1 MKNANLETMQQLK
14 LQGMATAYETIIGL
28 PINQQPDKHEM
39 IATLMDAE
47 ARYRQSRR
55 MELFLRL
62 AKLRY
67 RATLHDID
75 CSEKRNLT
83 KEQILQLADGSY
95 IDRSENVLITG
106 ATGCGKSYLACAL
119 GHQAC
124 LLGKR
129 TLYYNMNRF
138 CEQIALAQT
147 DGTLIKWLNR
157 LKKAKLIIFDDF
169 GLQPLTHQVKLLI
182 LQILEDRYNESSVLI
197 SSQLPVNKW
206 YDYFAEPTLADAI
219 LDRILPK
226 AHRIELQGKSL
237 REKLKSEAA
246 VS

>member
-95 IDRSENVLITG
+95 IDRSENVLIT
-106 ATGCGKSYLACAL
+106 
-119 GHQAC
+119 
-124 LLGKR
+124 
-129 TLYYNMNRF
+129 
-138 CEQIALAQT
+138 
-147 DGTLIKWLNR
+147 
-157 LKKAKLIIFDDF
+157 
-169 GLQPLTHQVKLLI
+169 
-182 LQILEDRYNESSVLI
+182 
-197 SSQLPVNKW
+197 
-206 YDYFAEPTLADAI
+206 
-219 LDRILPK
+219 
-226 AHRIELQGKSL
+226 ELQDAENHIWPVLSAT
-237 REKLKSEAA
+237 RHAYW
-246 VS
+246 VSARCITI